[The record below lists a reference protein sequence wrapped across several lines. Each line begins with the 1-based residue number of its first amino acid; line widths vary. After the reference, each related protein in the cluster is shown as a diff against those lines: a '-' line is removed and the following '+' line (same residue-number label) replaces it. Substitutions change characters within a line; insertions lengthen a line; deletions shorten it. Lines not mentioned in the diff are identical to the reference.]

1 MPHFQ
6 FVVLICA
13 GSLTIMAIAFKFIG
27 EFMKKTDSGK
37 IIKEACVE
45 KFIDIRSCLKEF
57 ESGAKERSNR
67 ILVMETRFAEILSRI
82 TRLETV
88 MDKNAEMT
96 SLIYAYMSKRKGNG
110 VKQD

>member
-1 MPHFQ
+1 
-6 FVVLICA
+6 
-13 GSLTIMAIAFKFIG
+13 
-27 EFMKKTDSGK
+27 
-37 IIKEACVE
+37 
-45 KFIDIRSCLKEF
+45 
-57 ESGAKERSNR
+57 
-67 ILVMETRFAEILSRI
+67 LVMETRFAEILSRI